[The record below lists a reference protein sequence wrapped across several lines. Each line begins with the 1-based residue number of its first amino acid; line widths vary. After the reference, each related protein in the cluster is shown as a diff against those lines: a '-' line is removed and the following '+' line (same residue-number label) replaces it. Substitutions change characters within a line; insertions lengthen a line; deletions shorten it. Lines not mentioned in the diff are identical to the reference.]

1 MRNILNIAAVVFA
14 TSVATAAV
22 MPAAG
27 PGSSLYATDAYP
39 GFDLTGEIAAPEK
52 KNPRW
57 FQFIYGPEKN
67 SPAEQ
72 MAYCKALEAEGDW
85 SDAADEYDAL
95 VRKWPYSPEAPV
107 AQERFADILLE
118 HLDSTERAIKEYRYL
133 LDFYPSK
140 CDYAKIAEHLYK
152 ACEMWRAEGKRFVFF
167 RFANTVDV
175 RLAYEALVVRAP
187 GASFAPKAMLTI
199 ASLREEDEDLENA
212 ISVYGNLRNA
222 HHTSKEALEAIFRE
236 ADARMKLLERK
247 AYNRSRTLDVLAFL
261 RQAVDTASNDER
273 TEKLRQYY
281 QELNTKLED
290 EDWKSTLF
298 YDSPTRTKKSAIN
311 ALQKFI
317 VEHPG
322 SSYAEKARERLKEL
336 QEVSK

>member
-1 MRNILNIAAVVFA
+1 MRNILNIATVIFA
-14 TSVATAAV
+14 TSVVSAV
-22 MPAAG
+22 AVPAAG

-39 GFDLTGEIAAPEK
+39 GFDLTGEISAPEK

-57 FQFIYGPEKN
+57 FKFMYGPEKDN
-67 SPAEQ
+67 PSEQ
-72 MAYCKALEAEGDW
+72 MAYCKELESQGDW

-95 VRKWPYSPEAPV
+95 VRQWPYSSEAPK

-140 CDYAKIAEHLYK
+140 CDYARIAELLYK

-167 RFANTVDV
+167 RFANSVDV
-175 RLAYEALVVRAP
+175 RLAYEALIVRAP
-187 GASFAPKAMLTI
+187 GASFAPTAMLTI
-199 ASLREEDEDLENA
+199 ASLREEDDDFENA
-212 ISVYGNLRNA
+212 IAVYGNLRNA
-222 HHTSKEALEAIFRE
+222 HPASKEALDAVFRE

-247 AYNRSRTLDVLAFL
+247 AYNRSRTLDVLSFL
-261 RQAVDTASNDER
+261 RQAIVMAAKDER
-273 TEKLRQYY
+273 AEKLRRYY
-281 QELNTKLED
+281 QELNTRIEE
-290 EDWKSTLF
+290 EDWKAAVF

-317 VEHPG
+317 VDHPA
-322 SSYAEKARERLKEL
+322 SSYAEKARERLREL
-336 QEVSK
+336 KEVSK